1 MKFASGGMLGDF
13 IHQLFVVKN
22 LCELNNEKADL
33 FISENIGDSFSFSI
47 EKTYQ
52 DLFDLVKMQ
61 PYINDFKIGFEEDC
75 INLSN
80 WRKNVL
86 NDFQN
91 GGYKKSWSEL
101 LTLEYNFKIP
111 DSEKYKWIFFDEKN
125 KELEDTILIHSSNK
139 RINPYF
145 KYDNLLKQN
154 ISFLVS
160 SNNDFY
166 IDGYKKYEVNNI
178 YDMAILINSCKYFIG
193 NQSAPFGLANALD
206 VKRLGVLDLNFEN
219 YIFYQN
225 EINYSK
231 NIKTFI
237 K

>member
-1 MKFASGGMLGDF
+1 MIL
-13 IHQLFVVKN
+13 I
-22 LCELNNEKADL
+22 
-33 FISENIGDSFSFSI
+33 
-47 EKTYQ
+47 
-52 DLFDLVKMQ
+52 
-61 PYINDFKIGFEEDC
+61 YINDFKIGFEEDC
-75 INLSN
+75 INISN
-80 WRKNVL
+80 WRKNVF
-86 NDFQN
+86 NDFKN

-101 LTLEYNFKIP
+101 LSLEYDFKIP
-111 DSEKYKWIFFDEKN
+111 DSENYKWIFFDEKN
-125 KELEDTILIHSSNK
+125 KELQDTILIHSSNK

-145 KYDNLLKQN
+145 KYDNLLNQN
-154 ISFLVS
+154 ISFLVCN
-160 SNNDFY
+160 NNDFY

-206 VKRLGVLDLNFEN
+206 VKRLGILDLDFEN

>member
-33 FISENIGDSFSFSI
+33 FISENIGDSFTFNI

-75 INLSN
+75 INLSK
-80 WRKNVL
+80 WRTHC
-86 NDFQN
+86 
-91 GGYKKSWSEL
+91 GGFKQSWSEL
-101 LTLEYNFKIP
+101 LSLEYDFKIP

-125 KELEDTILIHSSNK
+125 KELEDTILVHSSNK

-145 KYDNLLKQN
+145 KYDDLLNQN

-160 SNNDFY
+160 SNSDFY

-178 YDMAILINSCKYFIG
+178 YDMAVLINSCKYFIG
-193 NQSAPFGLANALD
+193 NQSAPFSLANALD
-206 VKRLGVLDLNFEN
+206 VKRLGVLDLEN

-231 NIKTFI
+231 NIKTFL